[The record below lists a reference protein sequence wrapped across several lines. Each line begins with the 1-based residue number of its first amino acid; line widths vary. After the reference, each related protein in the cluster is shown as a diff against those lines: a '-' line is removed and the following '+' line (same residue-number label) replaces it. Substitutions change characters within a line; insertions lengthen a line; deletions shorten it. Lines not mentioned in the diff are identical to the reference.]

1 MMKVVG
7 GLVFKT
13 PLRCSRVTRLYHAGT
28 PKFYAASDNELAP
41 GGFDVSFGNFT
52 FDHSKGQRRNELTKK
67 RPPAG
72 KKNDR
77 SGTEN
82 SPPRTWPLFS
92 PEATGKS
99 SQSRTDAYK
108 ERDRKKH
115 QKQSSKKS
123 VKNDKSSKGNYVNS
137 IDDSLERSTRSRE
150 LDITDEVDEELDQ
163 IFDDIEVVRSKKSK
177 KNRNDPYRARLVTP
191 SLPIPAF
198 ITVSNLASLLG
209 VRQQLLVKSL
219 RSMGFENTDFNHVL
233 DYEVASLIAMEYGFE
248 PETESDDGDLL
259 AQPLPTD
266 KEAVPP
272 RPPFVTIMGHVDHGK
287 TTILDY
293 LRKSRIAASEHGG
306 ITQHIGA
313 FSVPLSTGQRIT
325 FLDTPGHAAF
335 LKMRQR
341 GANITDIVVLV
352 VAADDSVMPQTKEA
366 VKHANNSNVP
376 IIVAINKV
384 DKPNTDINR
393 VMQDLGANGV
403 YVEGYGGDTM
413 AVPVSGLTG
422 HGIPDLEEAI
432 ITLSEMLDLR
442 AEPTGNAEGWTIESE
457 LKKGR
462 GNVATVVIRR
472 GTLKPGSFLVAGT
485 AYTRVRSLK
494 DEYGTAIKEA
504 RPGQPVEVDGW
515 KSLPEAGDEVLQA
528 DNEQHAKDVVEH
540 RLKKRGLKKA
550 HKDIEVINEKRRLDR
565 IEREENAGRSE
576 RSRKASRNATPQ
588 LVEDSHDDGSK
599 VRNYV
604 LKADVSGS
612 VEAVTDAIQDIGNDE
627 VKCRVVHSDVG
638 PPTESDVL
646 LAEVSNADILCF
658 NVRSDRD
665 LLATATKHNVKVVSH
680 TIIYH
685 LLQDVTQRVSELLDP
700 IIETKVNGEAEIRA
714 IFTFTEKKNVTK
726 IAGCRITNGTA
737 KRGTTVRVLRNKDII
752 FDGALDSLKQGKHDA
767 TELTKGNECGMTF
780 KDFDDFEEGDIV
792 QFYEEV
798 KVPRYL

>member
-13 PLRCSRVTRLYHAGT
+13 PLRSSLLARLYHNST
-28 PKFYAASDNELAP
+28 LKFYAASDNASAQ
-41 GGFDVSFGNFT
+41 GGFDVSFGNFA
-52 FDHSKGQRRNELTKK
+52 FNHSKGPRRSELTKK
-67 RPPAG
+67 RPLPG
-72 KKNDR
+72 KKSDG
-77 SGTEN
+77 SGTVN
-82 SPPRTWPLFS
+82 APRRTWPTFT

-99 SQSRTDAYK
+99 SQSRTDPYK
-108 ERDRKKH
+108 DRDRKKH

-123 VKNDKSSKGNYVNS
+123 VQNEKGSKGNYINS
-137 IDDSLERSTRSRE
+137 IDDSLGRNTRSRE

-163 IFDDIEVVRSKKSK
+163 IFDDVEPVRSKKSK
-177 KNRNDPYRARLVTP
+177 RNKNDPYRMRLGTP

-219 RSMGFENTDFNHVL
+219 RSMGFENTDFNYVL

-248 PETESDDGDLL
+248 PQTESDDRDLV
-259 AQPLPTD
+259 AQPLPTN

-293 LRKSRIAASEHGG
+293 LRKSTIAASEHGG

-366 VKHANNSNVP
+366 IKHANSSNVP

-393 VMQDLGANGV
+393 VMQDLAANGV
-403 YVEGYGGDTM
+403 YVEGYGGDIM

-422 HGIPDLEEAI
+422 QGIPDLEEAVI
-432 ITLSEMLDLR
+432 ALSEMLDLR
-442 AEPTGNAEGWTIESE
+442 AEPTGNAEGWIIESE

-462 GNVATVVIRR
+462 GNVATLVIRR

-485 AYTRVRSLK
+485 AYARVRSLK
-494 DEYGTAIKEA
+494 DEYGIAIKEA

-515 KSLPEAGDEVLQA
+515 KTLPEAGDEVLQA
-528 DNEQHAKDVVEH
+528 DNEQRAKDVVEH
-540 RLKKRGLKKA
+540 RLKKLELKKA

-565 IEREENAGRSE
+565 IEREENAGQSE

-588 LVEDSHDDGSK
+588 LIEDSREDGSK

-612 VEAVTDAIQDIGNDE
+612 AEAVTDAIQDIGNDE

-658 NVRSDRD
+658 NVRPDRD

-737 KRGTTVRVLRNKDII
+737 KRGTTVRVLRNKNTI
-752 FDGALDSLKQGKHDA
+752 FDGTLDSLKQGKHDA
-767 TELTKGNECGMTF
+767 AELAKGNECGMTF
-780 KDFDDFEEGDIV
+780 KDFDGFEEGDIV